1 MYYLKNMKR
10 DGIGP
15 DITTYNTLLQIYG
28 LHRRDLEKVE
38 ECVEEMDENGISK
51 DLFTYSTL
59 INIYGNVARDLHIDI
74 LLATMKAEGLKLDV
88 TLCNTLLNL
97 YKFIFIKNRNNCRK
111 NE

>member
-1 MYYLKNMKR
+1 M
-10 DGIGP
+10 
-15 DITTYNTLLQIYG
+15 QIYG

-59 INIYGNVARDLHIDI
+59 INIYGNVARDFQRIDI

-97 YKFIFIKNRNNCRK
+97 YGFRK
-111 NE
+111 YFWGRGG